1 MNVGIIVA
9 MDSELQLL
17 LPLIE
22 ECEQLTIDGL
32 VFYQGYMTGRQV
44 VAMKCGIG
52 KVNATVGTVTL
63 IDYFRPDYIISTGVA
78 GGADLD
84 VNVMDIVVG
93 SSVAYHDVWCGPGL
107 PWGLV
112 QGMPQ
117 TYQANEKLLSCVPN
131 RADVKRGLICTGD
144 CFIDSKERVADIKRI
159 YPDALAVDMESA
171 AIAQTCLLRETSFMS
186 LRIISDSPG
195 ASDNNSQQY
204 TDFWKEA
211 PEHTFDTLCD
221 LLKNLEDDSDVDE

>member
-63 IDYFRPDYIISTGVA
+63 IDNFRPDYIISTGMA

-93 SSVAYHDVWCGPGL
+93 SSVAYHDV
-107 PWGLV
+107 
-112 QGMPQ
+112 
-117 TYQANEKLLSCVPN
+117 
-131 RADVKRGLICTGD
+131 
-144 CFIDSKERVADIKRI
+144 
-159 YPDALAVDMESA
+159 
-171 AIAQTCLLRETSFMS
+171 
-186 LRIISDSPG
+186 
-195 ASDNNSQQY
+195 
-204 TDFWKEA
+204 
-211 PEHTFDTLCD
+211 
-221 LLKNLEDDSDVDE
+221 